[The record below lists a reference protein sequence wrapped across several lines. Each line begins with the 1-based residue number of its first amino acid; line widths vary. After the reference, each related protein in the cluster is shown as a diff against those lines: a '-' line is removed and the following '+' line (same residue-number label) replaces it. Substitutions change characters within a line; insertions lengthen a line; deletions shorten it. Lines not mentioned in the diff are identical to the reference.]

1 MLVRD
6 GCGRSEVID
15 FRETAAASAHRD
27 MFNFN
32 TTLATDSTLSA
43 GVPGE
48 ILGFATAHQRHGKLP
63 WSVLF
68 GPSISLAKEGF
79 PVTAKMA
86 DMISVLRGLSRQ
98 AANW

>member
-1 MLVRD
+1 MLVRNSN
-6 GCGRSEVID
+6 GRSEVID

-27 MFNFN
+27 MFNHN

-63 WSVLF
+63 WAVLF
-68 GPSISLAKEGF
+68 GPSISLAREGF

-86 DMISVLRGLSRQ
+86 DMISVLDEREGW
-98 AANW
+98 ATNW